1 MSNTSIQLKK
11 SGISG
16 NTPVD
21 LVHGEVALNY
31 ADGRLYYKDGVDGLS
46 YIYNQDTF
54 ATVNANGS
62 LVIASSPTDI
72 LSIIPGNN
80 VSITANNSSKTIKFD
95 STPTLTHV
103 NTAGYILPAD
113 TTVPGEPVVNLNDG
127 RMFIQLGNGKVVDI
141 SSTPVG
147 KTFYVSTNGNDDLV
161 GDTPGSAKATIRAA
175 IAAASPGDAV
185 IVTSGIYVEKTPIII
200 PQNVQV
206 QGSGE
211 RTCIIQPQTSA
222 NDIFWM
228 NNNSYVTGFK
238 FQSYT
243 GSAIAFPNRVIATG
257 NFADVSGN
265 TFSLID
271 IDPEPY
277 DNYYNSMSVTITSGT
292 GVGQTSNIIA
302 YNGSTNIATLDVA
315 WAPAIPNESS
325 VFELKIPRRT
335 VPAASNKR
343 YSTYITGSP
352 YIYNSSSVTTTGTGI
367 KVDGDLATGNKSMIS
382 AQFTQVNSGGIGIH
396 ILNDGYSQLVS
407 MYSIFCDIG
416 FLAES
421 GGTASMGNCN
431 VNFGNRGLVANGK
444 GKLAMTATIA
454 NTSNQQSY
462 TIDLN
467 NVVANTDLG
476 IAATIPYTGL
486 IMLVD
491 GDTAGQYYSVSS
503 ATTLVG
509 GNTTVTFGTAVANSF
524 TSGTNV
530 SFYQQSQLRASGQ
543 TFEYV
548 GAGTDI
554 HAIPRLGGIAN
565 SENQIVVIGEG
576 AVYATA
582 TDQSGNFT
590 VSDLTIN
597 QESSTITGR
606 TFTKSLFA
614 ELTPYILALE
624 G

>member
-1 MSNTSIQLKK
+1 MSTNTSIQLKK

-16 NTPVD
+16 NTPAD

-80 VSITANNSSKTIKFD
+80 VNITANTSSKTIKFD
-95 STPTLTHV
+95 VTPTLTNV
-103 NTAGYILPAD
+103 NTAGYILPAN
-113 TTVPGEPVVNLNDG
+113 TTAPGEPVINLADG

-147 KTFYVSTNGNDDLV
+147 KTFYVSTNGNDDLE
-161 GDTPGSAKATIRAA
+161 GDTPGSAKATIKAA
-175 IAAASPGDAV
+175 VAAASPGDAV
-185 IVTSGIYVEKTPIII
+185 VVTSGTYTENTPIII

-238 FQSYT
+238 FQNYT
-243 GSAIAFPNRVIATG
+243 GSAIAFPNTVIATA
-257 NFADVSGN
+257 NFADPTGN
-265 TFSLID
+265 TLSLVN

-277 DNYYNSMSVTITSGT
+277 DNYYNSMSITIISGT

-302 YNGSTNIATLDVA
+302 YNGSTNIATLDV
-315 WAPAIPNESS
+315 PFSPIPNTSS

-335 VPAASNKR
+335 VPAGSTKR

-352 YIYNSSSVTTTGTGI
+352 YVYNSSSVTTTGTGI
-367 KVDGDLATGNKSMIS
+367 KVDGDLVTGNKSMIS

-421 GGTASMGNCN
+421 GGTASLGNCN
-431 VNFGNRGLVANGK
+431 VNFGNKGLVANGK

-454 NTSNQQSY
+454 NTSSEQSY
-462 TIDLN
+462 TMNLN

-486 IMLVD
+486 IMLID
-491 GDTAGQYYSVSS
+491 GDEAGKYYPVSLAS
-503 ATTLVG
+503 TLVG
-509 GNTTVTFGTAVANSF
+509 GNTTVTFSNPIANSF
-524 TSGTNV
+524 VSGTDV

-554 HAIPRLGGIAN
+554 HAIPRLGGVAN
-565 SENQIVVIGEG
+565 AQSQIVVIDEG

-614 ELTPYILALE
+614 EMTPYILALE

>member
-11 SGISG
+11 SGITG

-31 ADGRLYYKDGVDGLS
+31 ADGKLYYKNGLDGLS

-54 ATVNANGS
+54 GTVNANGS
-62 LVIASSPTDI
+62 LVIASGPTDI

-80 VSITANNSSKTIKFD
+80 VSITANTSSKTIKFD
-95 STPTLTHV
+95 SQPVLTHV
-103 NTAGYILPAD
+103 NTVGYVLPTD
-113 TTVPGEPVVNLNDG
+113 TTFPGEPVINLNDG

-147 KTFYVSTNGNDDLV
+147 KTFYVSTNGNDDLQ
-161 GDTPGSAKATIRAA
+161 GDTPGSAKATIKAA
-175 IAAASPGDAV
+175 VAAANPGDSV
-185 IVTSGIYVEKTPIII
+185 IVTSGIYVEDTPIII

-211 RTCIIQPQTSA
+211 RTCIIQPSVPEL
-222 NDIFWM
+222 DIFWM

-238 FQSYT
+238 FQNYL
-243 GSAIAFPNRVIATG
+243 GSAIAFPDAVIGTS
-257 NFADVSGN
+257 NVTTSTSN
-265 TFSLID
+265 TISLSSINSA
-271 IDPEPY
+271 PY
-277 DNYYNSMSVTITSGT
+277 DNYYNSMSITLVDGT
-292 GVGQTSNIIA
+292 GAGQTSNIIA
-302 YNGSTNIATLDVA
+302 YNGSTQIATLDVP
-315 WAPAIPNESS
+315 WSTIPDTSS
-325 VFELKIPRRT
+325 IFELKIPKRN

-352 YIYNSSSVTTTGTGI
+352 YVYNSSSVTTTGTGI

-396 ILNDGYSQLVS
+396 ILNDDYSQLVS
-407 MYSIFCDIG
+407 MYSIFCDTG

-454 NTSNQQSY
+454 NTNNQQSY

-476 IAATIPYTGL
+476 VTATIPYTGL
-486 IMLVD
+486 IMLID
-491 GDTAGQYYSVSS
+491 GDTAGQYYTVSS
-503 ATTLVG
+503 ATTLNS
-509 GNTTVTFGTAVANSF
+509 GNTTITFAAPIANSF
-524 TSGTNV
+524 VSGTNV
-530 SFYQQSQLRASGQ
+530 SFHQQSQLRASGQ
-543 TFEYV
+543 TFEFV
-548 GAGTDI
+548 GAGTNI
-554 HAIPRLGGIAN
+554 NAIPRRGGIAN
-565 SENQIVVIGEG
+565 SENQIVVIDEG

-597 QESSTITGR
+597 QETSTITGR